1 MKKKSML
8 VFVILFTIVFAVFVS
23 IKFFDR
29 NKLVQLSTEFS
40 LEKGQLVR
48 IANKDYTNIKLVSIK
63 ETDCYSDNCS
73 SGKILKYEILV
84 NGKKY
89 DVETVPSTINIYENG
104 NLEVID
110 ADEDRL
116 VLKVVEK

>member
-8 VFVILFTIVFAVFVS
+8 VFVIIFTFVFAIFVS

-40 LEKGQLVR
+40 LEEKQLIKV
-48 IANKDYTNIKLVSIK
+48 ANKDYTNIKLLSIID
-63 ETDCYSDNCS
+63 TCDDGVCS
-73 SGKILKYEILV
+73 GSQTLKYKLLI
-84 NGKKY
+84 NGKEHY
-89 DVETVPSTINIYENG
+89 ITNIPSTISIYENAK
-104 NLEVID
+104 LEVID
-110 ADEDRL
+110 GDEDRL

>member
-29 NKLVQLSTEFS
+29 NKLIQLSTEFS

>member
-8 VFVILFTIVFAVFVS
+8 LFVILFTTIFAIFVS

-40 LEKGQLVR
+40 LEKNQTVKV
-48 IANKDYTNIKLVSIK
+48 ANKDYTNIKLSSVS
-63 ETDCYSDNCS
+63 ETDCYSDNCTS
-73 SGKILKYEILV
+73 DKIVKYTLLI

-89 DVETVPSTINIYENG
+89 EIDKIPSSISIYENG
-104 NLEVID
+104 HLEVKD
-110 ADEDRL
+110 GDEDRL
-116 VLKVVEK
+116 VLMVVEK